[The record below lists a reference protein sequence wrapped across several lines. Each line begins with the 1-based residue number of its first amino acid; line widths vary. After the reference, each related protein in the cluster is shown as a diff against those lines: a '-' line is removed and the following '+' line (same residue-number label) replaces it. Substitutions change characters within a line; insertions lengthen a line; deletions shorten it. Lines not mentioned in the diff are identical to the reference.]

1 MVTSNQ
7 VKKLHQDEITIMK
20 AKYYKSELRYI
31 SRRIQWA
38 VWRHRQEIKLIY
50 DKLAVWQHKILV
62 DILNDYTILGYTW
75 NWRQETKNTNIITIV
90 LEAA

>member
-1 MVTSNQ
+1 M
-7 VKKLHQDEITIMK
+7 
-20 AKYYKSELRYI
+20 RYI
-31 SRRIQWA
+31 SHRIQCA
-38 VWRHRQEIKLIY
+38 IWRHRQEIKLVY

-75 NWRQETKNTNIITIV
+75 DWRQETKDTNIITIV